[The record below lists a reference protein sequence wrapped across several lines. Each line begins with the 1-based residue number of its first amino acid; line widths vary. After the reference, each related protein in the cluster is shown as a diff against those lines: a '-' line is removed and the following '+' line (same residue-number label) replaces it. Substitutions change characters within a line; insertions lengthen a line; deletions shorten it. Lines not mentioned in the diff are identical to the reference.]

1 LQVNLFLTGKATSN
15 VFDNVKEIGSG
26 TGSGSGSGTGSV
38 VLKGISEQS
47 DIGFLTLY
55 EHFNQ
60 LEVWKSRILIGKMP
74 FLVLKNYQKC
84 YKNAEKWHFW
94 VLYFYCAISLTLNF
108 TNLYIKRSQ
117 NRKKSPFFIINT
129 NKTKK

>member
-26 TGSGSGSGTGSV
+26 TGTGTGSGSGSV

-60 LEVWKSRILIGKMP
+60 LEVWKSD
-74 FLVLKNYQKC
+74 F
-84 YKNAEKWHFW
+84 
-94 VLYFYCAISLTLNF
+94 
-108 TNLYIKRSQ
+108 
-117 NRKKSPFFIINT
+117 
-129 NKTKK
+129 